1 MLLLT
6 FLRWLETSPTRSV
19 WPSGKS
25 ASPAGW
31 LNEALAPVP
40 SAKLAL
46 PEPATVVTV
55 PVAISTRRTR
65 WLAYSVTYRYTP
77 AGEISMPLGS
87 LKAAS
92 MPVPSA

>member
-1 MLLLT
+1 VLTALVLRSIERMRLL
-6 FLRWLETSPTRSV
+6 EMSPTRSV

-31 LNEALAPVP
+31 LNEASESVP

-55 PVAISTRRTR
+55 PVAISTRRMR
-65 WLAYSVTYRYTP
+65 WLAYSVT
-77 AGEISMPLGS
+77 
-87 LKAAS
+87 
-92 MPVPSA
+92 